1 MGRAAAAVGVSLAGL
16 AGWEARVGAA
26 GSTVAM
32 AAETVA
38 EEVLV
43 GAAGVWVAQAGLA
56 VAVGSGCV
64 ACANEDCEC
73 AERVY
78 AVNGCVVV
86 DSRVVRFCSNHHG
99 SHIWTGSK
107 NNHRSDHTDSRLR

>member
-16 AGWEARVGAA
+16 AGWEASVGAA

-78 AVNGCVVV
+78 AVKAVLC
-86 DSRVVRFCSNHHG
+86 DSRLFRFCSNRKQP
-99 SHIWTGSK
+99 IWTGSK
-107 NNHRSDHTDSRLR
+107 NMHRSHHSDSRLR

>member
-78 AVNGCVVV
+78 AVDGCVVV
-86 DSRVVRFCSNHHG
+86 DSRLLRFCSNHRG
-99 SHIWTGSK
+99 SYIWTGSK
-107 NNHRSDHTDSRLR
+107 NMHRSHHTDTIQR